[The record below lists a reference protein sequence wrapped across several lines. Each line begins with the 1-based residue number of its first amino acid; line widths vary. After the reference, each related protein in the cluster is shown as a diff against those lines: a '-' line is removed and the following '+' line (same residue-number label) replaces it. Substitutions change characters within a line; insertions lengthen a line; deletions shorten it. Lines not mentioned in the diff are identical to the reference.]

1 MAPKKPTPTPA
12 DIEALVD
19 TSYATGADLPTV
31 RDVILDAKLPPAS
44 HDHGKPAD
52 FAQALARRIQAVRLK
67 VEYGW
72 TYDKIAAHLG
82 YADRSSCRRAI
93 LNAMNHVLAEDIT
106 TMRAIENARYDHL
119 HSRFW
124 PLAIG
129 IDPDT
134 GDDIDDGPNVQAAK
148 MVLDISARRARL
160 NGLDAPQ
167 QVTISSGAA
176 AELADA
182 LGALHEV
189 VMGEAWEED
198 RGQGDRETPAIEG

>member
-1 MAPKKPTPTPA
+1 MGKTPEPTNE
-12 DIEALVD
+12 DIDALVETHYGNLD
-19 TSYATGADLPTV
+19 EPTV
-31 RDVILDAKLPPAS
+31 RNAILNATLPPAS
-44 HDHGKPAD
+44 VDQGKVLDLPA
-52 FAQALARRIQAVRLK
+52 ALARRIQAVRLK

-72 TYDKIAAHLG
+72 SYDKIAAHLG
-82 YADRSSCRRAI
+82 YSDRSSCRRAI
-93 LNAMNHVLAEDIT
+93 LNAMNHVLAEDIA
-106 TMRAIENARYDHL
+106 TMRAIENARYDAL
-119 HSRFW
+119 HARYW
-124 PLAIG
+124 PLAHG
-129 IDPDT
+129 IDEDGNPL
-134 GDDIDDGPNVQAAK
+134 DDGPNLQAAK

-198 RGQGDRETPAIEG
+198 REQGDRETPAIEG